1 MVMEFL
7 QEGVFGPTFATLSNS
22 GIFQSIIFQLVF
34 FTAVILAYS
43 LFVFY
48 SYRLFSKKNLFDFN
62 FNEYLHSDNPTISS
76 LFGFFLYIVEY
87 VFILPFFIILWFGF
101 YSIFLLVLARNLEI
115 QTILLIS
122 SALISAIRISS
133 FASESLSRD
142 LAKMLPFTLLALA
155 LVGERFF
162 SLELLLE
169 RFSAIPSLISS
180 LPIFLLFIFGVE
192 IVLRFFDAI
201 NIFVLRKEED

>member
-1 MVMEFL
+1 MVIEFL
-7 QEGVFGPTFATLSNS
+7 QEGVFGSIFKTLSDL
-22 GIFQSIIFQLVF
+22 GIFQSTIFRLAF

-62 FNEYLHSDNPTISS
+62 FNEYLNTANPTITSI
-76 LFGFFLYIVEY
+76 FGFFLYIVEY
-87 VFILPFFIILWFGF
+87 IFILPFFIILWFGF
-101 YSIFLLVLARNLEI
+101 YSIFLLILARNLEI

-133 FASESLSRD
+133 FASESLSKD

>member
-62 FNEYLHSDNPTISS
+62 FNEYLRSDNPTISS